1 MVAAVQ
7 RPNALWSVS
16 IATGLSLLGD
26 SALYTLLPT
35 RFDDA
40 GVALASIGILLSV
53 NRIIRIF
60 LNGPIGLLADRWS
73 RRAIFVPAVLLGALS
88 TGIYAVSQDFLGLFI
103 GRLLWGVAWSGI
115 WVSGNAIVLDVSEGR
130 ARGRSIG
137 IYQVAFFLGA
147 ASGAFMGGFLT
158 DWLGY
163 RQAMAI
169 ASLIS
174 LGGAMVALIF
184 LPETKV
190 DSPKASSDSADSRST
205 SNRERFRT
213 KLASVTFWYTVNRL
227 VMPGVLVATF
237 GLLLAQQVG
246 QGIWFSN
253 SFVGVATL
261 TGVGLGLTTLV
272 SMAAAPF
279 AGNLSDR
286 LKSRWGVGAA
296 GLASGVMGFLSL
308 SLGLP
313 LSIVL
318 GLPLTSYSSG
328 SNQGLSTAV
337 MGDISAGAIYGK
349 RLGFLFTAGDLGSAV
364 GPLAAYALI
373 PVIGISSLYRICAVL
388 LAVMFL
394 VASYWAYHRE
404 SES

>member
-1 MVAAVQ
+1 MAAAVQ
-7 RPNALWSVS
+7 RPTALWSVS

-40 GVALASIGILLSV
+40 GVTLASIGILLSV

-184 LPETKV
+184 LPETKG

-253 SFVGVATL
+253 SFIGVATL
-261 TGVGLGLTTLV
+261 TGVGLGLTTLI

-286 LKSRWGVGAA
+286 LRSRWGVGAA
-296 GLASGVMGFLSL
+296 GLATL
-308 SLGLP
+308 
-313 LSIVL
+313 
-318 GLPLTSYSSG
+318 
-328 SNQGLSTAV
+328 
-337 MGDISAGAIYGK
+337 
-349 RLGFLFTAGDLGSAV
+349 
-364 GPLAAYALI
+364 
-373 PVIGISSLYRICAVL
+373 RICNAL
-388 LAVMFL
+388 
-394 VASYWAYHRE
+394 
-404 SES
+404 